1 MENPLVHQALSFH
14 FTNLSYCCERLVPST
29 CFELRTLDC
38 CCWMMFLRGE
48 SNFSAY
54 QILTRLKFN
63 AYQILARTIFQRTI
77 LYYILATPLRNAKI
91 WYALKNDLAKYWYS
105 LKKGD
110 LQYTFLMILQPSDA
124 QNSSFLQIFQSFKK
138 YTQKVMPKDA
148 GICMHKG

>member
-1 MENPLVHQALSFH
+1 MSSDFCWVLNGGKKNSKRKAGVIENYFRTMNFFFTSYFFGSWDAIFFFFLNNFVHLPSVFLGLLWKKNSKFKTEETGVMETPLVHQALSFH

-63 AYQILARTIFQRTI
+63 AYQILARTIF
-77 LYYILATPLRNAKI
+77 
-91 WYALKNDLAKYWYS
+91 
-105 LKKGD
+105 
-110 LQYTFLMILQPSDA
+110 
-124 QNSSFLQIFQSFKK
+124 
-138 YTQKVMPKDA
+138 
-148 GICMHKG
+148 

>member
-1 MENPLVHQALSFH
+1 MNFEPKSILGVPWLLGSLEKPTFSWPKGPPLQENSPKEGTLLVDPLRVQLVFKGLRKKSKFKTEETGVMEHPLVHQAVSFH

-63 AYQILARTIFQRTI
+63 AYQILARTIF
-77 LYYILATPLRNAKI
+77 
-91 WYALKNDLAKYWYS
+91 
-105 LKKGD
+105 
-110 LQYTFLMILQPSDA
+110 
-124 QNSSFLQIFQSFKK
+124 
-138 YTQKVMPKDA
+138 
-148 GICMHKG
+148 